1 MTLRVGVI
9 GTGAM
14 GSAHVRTLR
23 TGIDGATVVAV
34 SDTDL
39 GRAKEV
45 AGEGARVVEV
55 AEDLITASDVDAVLI
70 AAPDEAHEPLVLA
83 CLDAGKP
90 VLCEKPLAA
99 TADGCRR
106 IVEREVALG
115 RRLVQVGYM
124 RRFDPAYVELKR
136 TLRDGGVGAPLMLH
150 CAHRNAVAMPW
161 FTPEMP
167 ILNSAVH
174 EFDVIRWLLADD
186 IARVTAF
193 TSRSSSL
200 AADGLSDPRL
210 LVVET
215 TGGVLADIEI
225 FVNAQYGYDVRC
237 ELVGETSTVSL
248 MPTPPVADFRDRFAD
263 AYRRQVQAWVTA
275 TTTGGTCGASAWD
288 GYAAGVTA
296 QTCLRAAE
304 ERRTVAVTLPPRP
317 SLYESP
323 TEEPCVTT
331 PSGAPI

>member
-23 TGIDGATVVAV
+23 TIGDAAVVAV
-34 SDTDL
+34 SDVQLD
-39 GRAKEV
+39 RARE
-45 AGEGARVVEV
+45 AADGARVVEA
-55 AEDLITASDVDAVLI
+55 AEDLITASDVDAVVI
-70 AAPDEAHEPLVLA
+70 AAPDEAHESLVLA

-99 TADGCRR
+99 TVEGCRR

-124 RRFDPAYVELKR
+124 RRFDPAYAELKR
-136 TLRDGGVGAPLMLH
+136 TLRDGRVGAPLMLH

-174 EFDVIRWLLADD
+174 EFDVIRWLLSDD
-186 IARVTAF
+186 IARVSVF
-193 TSRSSSL
+193 TPRSSSL
-200 AADGLSDPRL
+200 AAAGLSDPRL

-237 ELVGETSTVSL
+237 ELVGETDTAQL
-248 MPTPPVADFRDRFAD
+248 TPMPVVQDFRDRFAD
-263 AYRRQVQAWVTA
+263 AYRRQLRAWVTA
-275 TTTGGTCGASAWD
+275 AGTGGACGAGAWD

-296 QTCLRAAE
+296 ETCLQAAE
-304 ERRTVAVTLPPRP
+304 ERRTVAVTMPVRP
-317 SLYESP
+317 ALYESP
-323 TEEPCVTT
+323 TEEQCVTT
-331 PSGAPI
+331 PSGTPI

>member
-1 MTLRVGVI
+1 MTLRVGVL

-14 GSAHVRTLR
+14 GAAHVATLR
-23 TGIDGATVVAV
+23 TVDGATVVAV
-34 SDTDL
+34 SDADVA
-39 GRAKEV
+39 RAKAA
-45 AGEGARVVEV
+45 AGDGTRVVD
-55 AEDLITASDVDAVLI
+55 ADDLITASDVDAVLI

-99 TADGCRR
+99 TVDGCRR

-124 RRFDPAYVELKR
+124 RRFDPGYVELKR
-136 TLRDGGVGAPLMLH
+136 TLRNGRVGAPLLLH

-174 EFDVIRWLLADD
+174 EFDVIRWLLDDD
-186 IARVTAF
+186 IAQVSVF
-193 TSRSSSL
+193 TPRSSSL
-200 AADGLSDPRL
+200 AAAGLTDPRL

-237 ELVGETSTVSL
+237 ELVGETNTASL
-248 MPTPPVADFRDRFAD
+248 PPAPAVADFRDRFAD
-263 AYRRQVQAWVTA
+263 AYRRQLQAWVTA
-275 TTTGGTCGASAWD
+275 VATGGVCGASAWD
-288 GYAAGVTA
+288 GYAAGLTA

-304 ERRTVAVTLPPRP
+304 EGRTVAVTLPPRP
-317 SLYESP
+317 ALYESP

-331 PSGAPI
+331 PSGAPT